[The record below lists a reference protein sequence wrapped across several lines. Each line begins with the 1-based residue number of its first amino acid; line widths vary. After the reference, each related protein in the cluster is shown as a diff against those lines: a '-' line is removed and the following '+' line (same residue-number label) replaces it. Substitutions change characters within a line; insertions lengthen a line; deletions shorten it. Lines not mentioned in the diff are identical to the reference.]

1 MAAGTSDKYKVK
13 NGYIQDVTSSY
24 ADPKAKMSRRSVAMQ
39 NAELRKSEEYVK
51 NKPQSESN
59 YAKDVKESR
68 SSLDAAV
75 NKARSFRNHAKI
87 VDRINPEGKPVTP
100 AEDYSDVDKIDKYK
114 KGGTVKSSASSRAD
128 GCAQRGKTKGRFV

>member
-13 NGYIQDVTSSY
+13 NGYIQDATSSY
-24 ADPKAKMSRRSVAMQ
+24 ADPKKKMSRRSVAMQ
-39 NAELRKSEEYVK
+39 NDELRKSEDYVK

-59 YAKDVKESR
+59 YAKDIKDSR

-75 NKARSFRNHAKI
+75 NKARSFRDHAKI

-100 AEDYSDVDKIDKYK
+100 TEDYSDVDKIDKYK
-114 KGGTVKSSASSRAD
+114 KGGSVKSSASSRGD
-128 GCAQRGKTKGRFV
+128 GCATKGHTRGVMR